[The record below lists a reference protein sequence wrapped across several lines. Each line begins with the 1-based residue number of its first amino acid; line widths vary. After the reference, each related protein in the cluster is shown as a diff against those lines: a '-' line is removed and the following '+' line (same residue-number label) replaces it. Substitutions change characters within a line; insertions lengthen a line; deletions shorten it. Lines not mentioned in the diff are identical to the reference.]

1 MRVSAYGRQITLE
14 LYPAQFWSPSK
25 TGDGGEDVGYQSI
38 GMIGTTYAPSRMTNP
53 IVCIENCKICRS
65 ISQGTTHQLIHERR
79 SEEKWVRITKI
90 IYTAIT
96 KCKAQDDRM
105 VDY

>member
-1 MRVSAYGRQITLE
+1 MYR
-14 LYPAQFWSPSK
+14 
-25 TGDGGEDVGYQSI
+25 SI
-38 GMIGTTYAPSRMTNP
+38 GMIGATYAPSRMTNP

-79 SEEKWVRITKI
+79 SEEKWVRITRI

-96 KCKAQDDRM
+96 KCTGRPNGRLLINDNSFIGH
-105 VDY
+105 